1 MVWWHWFLIILGFLI
16 ISLPISMWYIKVAPR
31 KPTNEGDWVSDNAKT
46 ASVTVE
52 GRVLTIKNVSKV
64 STVSTNLKKYFYII
78 YISKK
83 RGHTPHSN
91 RFYYT

>member
-1 MVWWHWFLIILGFLI
+1 MRKEWEKGNTKICKCWGWFAI
-16 ISLPISMWYIKVAPR
+16 
-31 KPTNEGDWVSDNAKT
+31 
-46 ASVTVE
+46 
-52 GRVLTIKNVSKV
+52 LTIKNVSKV